1 MQAKNMKKLYYLFW
15 TVSLLVLFSFQ
26 CSKEADYAEF
36 TGKIAL
42 EGICGR
48 TVVTITSGNLAQLP
62 ANTYAASWQDP
73 TTGIVYQDVFLI
85 ANICQLQPV
94 LKKDDIITFRVHPQ
108 PDTTCITCLAY
119 SPAPTQQLPI
129 EIFSHSPRG

>member
-1 MQAKNMKKLYYLFW
+1 MTKFYYLFW
-15 TVSLLVLFSFQ
+15 TVSLLALFSFQ

-48 TVVTITSGNLAQLP
+48 TVVAITSGNLAQLP

-85 ANICQLQPV
+85 ANICQLQPA
-94 LKKDDIITFRVHPQ
+94 LKQDDIITFRVHPQ
-108 PDTTCITCLAY
+108 PTTDCIACLAY
-119 SPAPTQQLPI
+119 SPAPSEHLPI
-129 EIFSHSPRG
+129 EIISHSPRR